1 MASATATSSPPAAPS
16 APISLTPTRS
26 TFAASRSALLAQ
38 PWGEDRDADRRTLR
52 RCIGTLQVSRAD
64 GRRGWQPLDER
75 VSLTWAD
82 GSLPQ
87 VA

>member
-1 MASATATSSPPAAPS
+1 MLLTGYSAR
-16 APISLTPTRS
+16 L
-26 TFAASRSALLAQ
+26 
-38 PWGEDRDADRRTLR
+38 DRRTLKRAIGKLKLKLTLTLTLTLAKADR
-52 RCIGTLQVSRAD
+52 RLGCR
-64 GRRGWQPLDER
+64 PLDER